1 MHPKPTDAEREAAEQ
16 SIHIKTTE
24 AFGQAKTEAVK
35 SIMVFVFF
43 VLMSVPF
50 MAGMPLNQFFR
61 PWGQLSLIGCA
72 LAFGWVLLA
81 GSNLLSTWSFKRS
94 VEKLVSSLHD
104 EE

>member
-1 MHPKPTDAEREAAEQ
+1 
-16 SIHIKTTE
+16 
-24 AFGQAKTEAVK
+24 
-35 SIMVFVFF
+35 
-43 VLMSVPF
+43 